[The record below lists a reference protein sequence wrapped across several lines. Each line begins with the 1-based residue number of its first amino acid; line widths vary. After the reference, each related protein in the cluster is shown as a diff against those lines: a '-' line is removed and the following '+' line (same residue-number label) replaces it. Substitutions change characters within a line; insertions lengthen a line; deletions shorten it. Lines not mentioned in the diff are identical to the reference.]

1 MVGDPGSVYTRSF
14 DKWIQLSPRGSAPAW
29 IWWGIGGLGFLGLLI
44 IFWNLSLR
52 RQVAAKTNSLVME
65 ISERERTEDLL
76 RQSQKMEAVG
86 RLAGGIAHDFNNLLS
101 AIIGYS
107 DLILSSPGD
116 LESESVR
123 SDVREIRHAGERGA
137 ALTKQILA
145 FSRRQAL
152 KPEVVSPNDVLTRM
166 GSLLHRTLGE
176 DVQLV
181 THLDPDSGYVEVD
194 PHQFEQVL
202 MNLAVNARD
211 AMPAGGRLVL
221 ETGNTVS
228 GQDDCRTLPG
238 TTPGDYVVLSVTDNG
253 IGMDAETTSRVFEPF
268 FTTKASDRGTGLGL
282 STVYGIVHQSGGS
295 IGVYSEPGEGTTFK
309 LYLPRVDKPQAV
321 PSADTT
327 VSDSTRGQET
337 ILLVED
343 EDALRKLA
351 ARFLGE
357 LGYRVVTAATADEAL
372 EAFANAKSPIDLL
385 LTDVVLP
392 GRVQGNELASRLLAV
407 RPELPVLFTS
417 GYTRDATIHAGRLDE
432 GVNFLPKPF
441 HMNDLAAKVK
451 EVLDRARR

>member
-1 MVGDPGSVYTRSF
+1 
-14 DKWIQLSPRGSAPAW
+14 
-29 IWWGIGGLGFLGLLI
+29 
-44 IFWNLSLR
+44 
-52 RQVAAKTNSLVME
+52 
-65 ISERERTEDLL
+65 
-76 RQSQKMEAVG
+76 
-86 RLAGGIAHDFNNLLS
+86 
-101 AIIGYS
+101 
-107 DLILSSPGD
+107 
-116 LESESVR
+116 
-123 SDVREIRHAGERGA
+123 
-137 ALTKQILA
+137 
-145 FSRRQAL
+145 
-152 KPEVVSPNDVLTRM
+152 
-166 GSLLHRTLGE
+166 
-176 DVQLV
+176 
-181 THLDPDSGYVEVD
+181 
-194 PHQFEQVL
+194 
-202 MNLAVNARD
+202 
-211 AMPAGGRLVL
+211 
-221 ETGNTVS
+221 
-228 GQDDCRTLPG
+228 
-238 TTPGDYVVLSVTDNG
+238 
-253 IGMDAETTSRVFEPF
+253 
-268 FTTKASDRGTGLGL
+268 
-282 STVYGIVHQSGGS
+282 VYGIVHQSGGS

-321 PSADTT
+321 PSAATM